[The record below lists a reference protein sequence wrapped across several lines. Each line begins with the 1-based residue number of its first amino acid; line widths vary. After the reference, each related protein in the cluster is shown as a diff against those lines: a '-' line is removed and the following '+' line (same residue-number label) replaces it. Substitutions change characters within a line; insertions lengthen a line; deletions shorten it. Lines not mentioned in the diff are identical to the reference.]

1 MKNDSFCPCEKG
13 EELLGFE
20 VPYLSVIG
28 ALMYLANYTCLD
40 IDFLV
45 NLLEKYSS
53 ATTRRHWNGIKHILR
68 YLQGTIDMGLFYSN
82 ELKQQLLGYANVGY
96 LSDPHK
102 VKSQTGYVFN
112 YNGIAISWRLFKQTM
127 VATSLNHSEVLAIHK
142 ASRECIWLR

>member
-1 MKNDSFCPCEKG
+1 MPITRVLTDSLTHENAKCENQSLVFHPMTCP
-13 EELLGFE
+13 
-20 VPYLSVIG
+20 
-28 ALMYLANYTCLD
+28 D

-45 NLLEKYSS
+45 NLLAKYSS

-127 VATSLNHSEVLAIHK
+127 VATSSNH
-142 ASRECIWLR
+142 